1 MGFEIEFSGKGQLF
15 YFLVNHF
22 NINIIISR
30 KFNGNI
36 TQFFLVAQQPAIFPR
51 NVFHHI
57 GIFERGEATFLF
69 EFENL
74 VGFDGKTFFAG
85 HSFHTPFDQNHR
97 RTGIFGVGLASV
109 ADGLAAVKKLCF
121 DEKSV
126 APAELLEALKNDF
139 EGAEDAQARLLIEL
153 QNLGLMVVSFKESGL
168 ALESLYMSLIMES
181 R

>member
-1 MGFEIEFSGKGQLF
+1 MRYVIVGCGRMGAGLALALLRGGHDVAFVDDGSSTSEGLEPSLRG
-15 YFLVNHF
+15 
-22 NINIIISR
+22 R
-30 KFNGNI
+30 
-36 TQFFLVAQQPAIFPR
+36 LVAGGCFDRDTLVRA
-51 NVFHHI
+51 
-57 GIFERGEATFLF
+57 GIE
-69 EFENL
+69 
-74 VGFDGKTFFAG
+74 
-85 HSFHTPFDQNHR
+85 Q
-97 RTGIFGVGLASV
+97 